1 MNKSLFQT
9 SEEIFKEEKIFTQD
23 DVENEELIKEE
34 SEKLRKE
41 NEQVR
46 KENEQLRKNNVV
58 KDAEIKESIEK
69 PKEIK
74 SLEEDKNTTDSYP
87 NWFDTNKFRKIL
99 AIIDSNKFNYKN
111 KIGKFKYIGIKDL
124 VNNIK
129 NNTNSE
135 ISANKGLNAL
145 SEIKNSEIIKYK
157 KRNPGQK

>member
-1 MNKSLFQT
+1 M
-9 SEEIFKEEKIFTQD
+9 
-23 DVENEELIKEE
+23 
-34 SEKLRKE
+34 RKE

-87 NWFDTNKFRKIL
+87 NWFDKNKFRKIL

-129 NNTNSE
+129 NNANSE

-157 KRNPGQK
+157 RRKPGQK